1 MMRKQCCELAM
12 NQYIYNMKHLLLL
25 PLLLIACKPKN
36 QIILEFPDSFGID
49 AGDRVSLNYL
59 EIGTIEEVALSRR
72 YQVCATVVLDQWIKI
87 PVDSK
92 PEVGFGIN
100 ITPGKSKRFLHSG
113 DTLQGSF
120 NSKFSLDTIVK
131 MAGDALGRSKPVRTQ
146 DSLVSELNELNE
158 KLEKLD
164 KTLKKR

>member
-1 MMRKQCCELAM
+1 
-12 NQYIYNMKHLLLL
+12 MKYLLILLL
-25 PLLLIACKPKN
+25 PLPMIACKPKK

-59 EIGTIEEVALSRR
+59 EIGTIEEVRLSSR
-72 YQVCATVVLDQWIKI
+72 YHACATVLLDRWIWI

-113 DTLQGSF
+113 DTLQGRLS
-120 NSKFSLDTIVK
+120 SKFSLDTIVK
-131 MAGDALGRSKPVRTQ
+131 KAGDALSRSKPVRTQ

-158 KLEKLD
+158 KLDKLD